1 MRPPPIT
8 RRRALL
14 GGAAAA
20 TAAITAAAG
29 LAIYRP
35 GGSTSRSTADP
46 TRGSPTSPTLPSL
59 TPTPIPR
66 PRGGT
71 ARIPSPGRF
80 NFDTFDAQRTGEPS
94 VLEVLGRTHS
104 RLIDWGDSAD
114 PQLIPGLAASWEQ
127 PDAGTLIFHL
137 DPRARWDARAP
148 TNGRAVTAAD
158 VRAHF
163 TRQAAL
169 ARGTLPFSQRPE
181 DFAKLHVANTGILTV
196 TVRTETDPWALNT
209 FASRYALIQAPESL
223 DALGASGEPSPAQL
237 RGSGAFRFT
246 NRGEDGHLTFESAL
260 GGHAEPNLDGL
271 AVFEPGPVDAML
283 ALRIDEHLAH
293 DRRDAAA
300 LRADGRMR
308 ELTRFEDSPIISTF
322 FAGAPPWNNPAL
334 VHAISGALNRYWL
347 SEALFGGRAEAC
359 GPISPA
365 SGRFAPLPREMER
378 FPGFGVDANTE
389 AAAARAAWDAAGGSA
404 LGTVVIDFPSIFDPL
419 YSASSVVVGRLN
431 DVLGPQFRAAVE
443 TYTTISRKTADR
455 RYGNGRAAFWF
466 GWGPPLVEP
475 DPSRL
480 LIETYSSTGP
490 NANTL
495 GLKPGPIDAKLA
507 AIARSPQDERATTAA
522 AASLSILAEGGMG
535 IVTWLLQ
542 RSELFRWPYLSGPTP
557 SPFWRQ
563 HLDSARTLDTT
574 DPAYTRRAP

>member
-46 TRGSPTSPTLPSL
+46 ARGSPTSPTLPSP
-59 TPTPIPR
+59 THTPIPR

-158 VRAHF
+158 VRTHF

-223 DALGASGEPSPAQL
+223 DAFGASGEPSPAQL
-237 RGSGAFRFT
+237 RGSG
-246 NRGEDGHLTFESAL
+246 E
-260 GGHAEPNLDGL
+260 
-271 AVFEPGPVDAML
+271 
-283 ALRIDEHLAH
+283 I
-293 DRRDAAA
+293 
-300 LRADGRMR
+300 
-308 ELTRFEDSPIISTF
+308 
-322 FAGAPPWNNPAL
+322 
-334 VHAISGALNRYWL
+334 
-347 SEALFGGRAEAC
+347 GRAH
-359 GPISPA
+359 
-365 SGRFAPLPREMER
+365 
-378 FPGFGVDANTE
+378 V
-389 AAAARAAWDAAGGSA
+389 
-404 LGTVVIDFPSIFDPL
+404 
-419 YSASSVVVGRLN
+419 
-431 DVLGPQFRAAVE
+431 
-443 TYTTISRKTADR
+443 
-455 RYGNGRAAFWF
+455 
-466 GWGPPLVEP
+466 
-475 DPSRL
+475 
-480 LIETYSSTGP
+480 
-490 NANTL
+490 
-495 GLKPGPIDAKLA
+495 
-507 AIARSPQDERATTAA
+507 
-522 AASLSILAEGGMG
+522 
-535 IVTWLLQ
+535 
-542 RSELFRWPYLSGPTP
+542 
-557 SPFWRQ
+557 
-563 HLDSARTLDTT
+563 
-574 DPAYTRRAP
+574 